1 MSRDVIGF
9 QEEMYRG
16 NVVLENRKQTV
27 IKIKGSCK
35 NLF

>member
-16 NVVLENRKQTV
+16 KVVLENRKQTG

-35 NLF
+35 NLI